1 MKVLLILMDG
11 MRPDA
16 LSGIGYVE
24 NLKKRASYTLCGSSV
39 VPPVTLPCHMSLFHS
54 VDPSRHG
61 TTTNTYM
68 PQVHSV
74 EGLCEVLSKNK
85 KRCAMFYSWEQLRDI
100 TRPGSLAFSFMRS
113 VKYHDWE
120 ECAKVCTDA
129 AMDYIQNHDPDF
141 TFLYMAYPDDA
152 GHRFGY
158 MSREYLDAV
167 RCCWEQA
174 ERIIESLPED
184 YAVIITADHGGHD
197 RTHGLEIPED
207 MTIPVFFMGQGVA
220 AGKILQN
227 TNLKD
232 IAPTV
237 TGLLGVETPEE
248 WEGKSMLL

>member
-16 LSGIGYVE
+16 LE
-24 NLKKRASYTLCGSSV
+24 NIPYAQELKKKASYTLQGTSV

-68 PQVHSV
+68 PQVHYV
-74 EGLCEVLSKNK
+74 EGLFEVLSKNK
-85 KRCAMFYSWEQLRDI
+85 KHCAMFYSWEQLRDI
-100 TRPGSLAFSFMRS
+100 ARPGSLAVSQLHS
-113 VKYHDWE
+113 VKYVPWE
-120 ECAKVCTDA
+120 ECVQRCTQSALED
-129 AMDYIQNHDPDF
+129 IQVHGTDF

-152 GHRFGY
+152 GHKFGY

-167 RCCWEQA
+167 AFCWEYVEKIVSA
-174 ERIIESLPED
+174 LPQE
-184 YAVIITADHGGHD
+184 YAVILTADHGGHD

-207 MTIPVFFMGQGVA
+207 MTIPMFFLGA
-220 AGKILQN
+220 PFEPGKELSYV
-227 TNLKD
+227 NLKD

-237 TGLLGVETPEE
+237 TALLGVDSPEN
-248 WEGKSMLL
+248 WEGKSMTP